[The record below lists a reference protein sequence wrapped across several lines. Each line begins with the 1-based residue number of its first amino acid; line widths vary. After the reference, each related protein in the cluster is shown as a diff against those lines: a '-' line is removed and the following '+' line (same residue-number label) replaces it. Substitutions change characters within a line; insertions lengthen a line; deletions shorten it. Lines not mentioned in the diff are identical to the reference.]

1 MNVKSIFHTQYN
13 IYLNYDRT
21 IAMNQIPGFF
31 SKCCGKSKKKNVI
44 TDVPVEDF
52 GATNNT
58 NNKSQAFLGCS
69 SCEEVSKLGLH
80 MQKGF
85 ARNSNRISEL
95 QHQNTTLTK
104 ELQVI
109 KRLLENK

>member
-1 MNVKSIFHTQYN
+1 M
-13 IYLNYDRT
+13 YLNCDL
-21 IAMNQIPGFF
+21 IISINKISGFF
-31 SKCCGKSKKKNVI
+31 GKCCGRSKKKNVI
-44 TDVPVEDF
+44 TDVPGEDF
-52 GATNNT
+52 GATNNR
-58 NNKSQAFLGCS
+58 NEISQTFLGCS
-69 SCEEVSKLGLH
+69 SCEEASRLGLQ

-85 ARNSNRISEL
+85 TRNSNRISEL

>member
-1 MNVKSIFHTQYN
+1 MNKIS
-13 IYLNYDRT
+13 R
-21 IAMNQIPGFF
+21 FF
-31 SKCCGKSKKKNVI
+31 GKCCGKSKKKNVI
-44 TDVPVEDF
+44 IDVPGEDF

-58 NNKSQAFLGCS
+58 NEISRTFSGCS
-69 SCEEVSKLGLH
+69 SCGEVSKLGL
-80 MQKGF
+80 
-85 ARNSNRISEL
+85 RNSNRISEL